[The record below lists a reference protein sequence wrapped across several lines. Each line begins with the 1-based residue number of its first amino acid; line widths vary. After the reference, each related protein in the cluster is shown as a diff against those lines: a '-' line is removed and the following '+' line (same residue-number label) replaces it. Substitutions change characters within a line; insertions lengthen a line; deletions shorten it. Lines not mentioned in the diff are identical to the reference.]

1 MVIWYSVSWPPL
13 KISKLSPT
21 LWRRTNA
28 RNVSFKTP
36 NGGKFTLSTQ
46 LIIPNYPAVFFHR
59 CSTASF
65 FITLLPLLIC
75 VSNSMT
81 AFEGWCI
88 VGNFVFLF
96 LFHLLLSFVCV
107 FIFYILLRFRN
118 IQQSFFLIRKMR
130 RLCKRG
136 HTIIWHFVEKKIYLT
151 NFPPRRE
158 ELIFL

>member
-1 MVIWYSVSWPPL
+1 MVIWYNVSWPPL

-21 LWRRTNA
+21 LWRRTYA
-28 RNVSFKTP
+28 RNVSFKTL

-65 FITLLPLLIC
+65 FINLLPFLIC

-88 VGNFVFLF
+88 IG
-96 LFHLLLSFVCV
+96 
-107 FIFYILLRFRN
+107 ILCSC
-118 IQQSFFLIRKMR
+118 SFFTYFYFSYVCLFFTFCKALKIFNNLFFFRKMR

-136 HTIIWHFVEKKIYLT
+136 RTIIWHFVEKKIYLT

>member
-1 MVIWYSVSWPPL
+1 MVIWYNVSWPPL
-13 KISKLSPT
+13 KISKLSTT

-28 RNVSFKTP
+28 RNVSFKTL

-46 LIIPNYPAVFFHR
+46 LIILNYPAVFFHR
-59 CSTASF
+59 WSTASF
-65 FITLLPLLIC
+65 FINLLPVLIC

-96 LFHLLLSFVCV
+96 LFHLLLFFVCV
-107 FIFYILLRFRN
+107 FIFYILLRLWKYST
-118 IQQSFFLIRKMR
+118 IFFFPRKMR

-136 HTIIWHFVEKKIYLT
+136 RTIIWHFVEKKNYLT

-158 ELIFL
+158 ELVFL